1 MDKIIVITGG
11 TSGIGLELK
20 NLFVNNGDKV
30 FTVSSREMDDENH
43 YSCDISN
50 ELKVKQVINDIGS
63 KFGRIDMLI
72 NCAGYGMSGISELI
86 PTEQIERLNNVDYY
100 GTLYTIRSS
109 IHFMQ
114 PGAKIINLSS
124 AMALFPIPF
133 RSYYGAVKAAILN
146 LSFSL
151 RMELAPLGID
161 VVAICPGDVKTN
173 FTENRVKEQE
183 TNERYGNRLKSAT
196 EKSDSREEKRMPCD
210 KCAAAIFKKLM
221 KQKCK
226 PFYIIGGKYNF
237 LYFLT
242 SITPKSWLL
251 NITGK
256 LYGGKFEEEIK
267 KDKKKK
273 NVAVENA
280 TQENPELSGEHIE
293 NQSEN
298 AGAETTMDNV
308 EEKEDNPFANL
319 VNSDDNIESGNN
331 NSEDS
336 DNNSDET
343 DNNTEHS
350 DETQE
355 ETETEEITN
364 SEDNN
369 EENKTEDTQ
378 DKEDSSE
385 PVEENKEQGKHTSLF
400 SMVEKLQNK
409 ESENSDNE

>member
-30 FTVSSREMDDENH
+30 LTVSSRELDDENH
-43 YSCDISN
+43 YSCEISN
-50 ELKVKQVINDIGS
+50 ELKVKQVINDIGQ
-63 KFGRIDMLI
+63 KYGRIDMLI
-72 NCAGYGMSGISELI
+72 NCAGFGMSGITELV

-114 PGAKIINLSS
+114 PGSKIVNLSS

-133 RSYYGAVKAAILN
+133 RSYYGAIKAAILN

-173 FTENRVKEQE
+173 FTQNRIKEEE

-196 EKSDSREEKRMPCD
+196 EKSDSREDKRMPCE
-210 KCAAAIFKKLM
+210 KCAAVIFKKLL
-221 KQKCK
+221 KTKCK

-242 SITPKSWLL
+242 RITPKSWLL

-267 KDKKKK
+267 EDKKNKK
-273 NVAVENA
+273 VELQQSESSEKVS
-280 TQENPELSGEHIE
+280 QENTDEIVEENIDQINSEELTEDQQVEEKTTE
-293 NQSEN
+293 NEN
-298 AGAETTMDNV
+298 NDENPFAGFDTELNTESDTNVEDIDNNDKEKDNNV
-308 EEKEDNPFANL
+308 EEPNE
-319 VNSDDNIESGNN
+319 
-331 NSEDS
+331 
-336 DNNSDET
+336 
-343 DNNTEHS
+343 
-350 DETQE
+350 
-355 ETETEEITN
+355 
-364 SEDNN
+364 
-369 EENKTEDTQ
+369 EENKLEENSEEEI
-378 DKEDSSE
+378 KENK
-385 PVEENKEQGKHTSLF
+385 VEEKKSSLF

-409 ESENSDNE
+409 SENADNE